1 MIRRGV
7 ESDVVVTGLGA
18 VAALPLGID
27 RLAETLRRGIV
38 PSSEVDQRAGYHLP
52 GSARLA
58 VLSGG
63 VDLSE
68 WVSPSMGRRMSM
80 PSKFGVAAAR
90 MALADAGLAGAEES
104 TRTAVVMS
112 SALGATDF
120 TERLLRTAFLEGPQA
135 VSPFTFTESVAN
147 AAAAQIAIASGA
159 RGLNLT
165 IVQREA
171 GILTAVGRGAAEIAA
186 GRADRALVG
195 GVEEMPPLMH
205 ALLDR
210 LESLVRPGNVGGEV
224 ARPFD
229 RHRSGFIAAEG
240 AVVLVLEDE
249 GRARARGANIR
260 ARVRGFGSAFDSS
273 APRIGW
279 GRGHAPLADGLRR
292 VLHGAGL
299 GPRDIGRIVSGASG
313 SVAGDRLE
321 AQTLRGAW
329 HGEQLPPILA
339 PKSVT
344 GQYGGGFLASA
355 LLAVSDLEFAA
366 TAGFSEPDPALEIVP
381 HGGGPL
387 PPADITLVTSLASG
401 GAASWL
407 LLERT

>member
-1 MIRRGV
+1 MSRPSPI
-7 ESDVVVTGLGA
+7 SPVVVTGLGA
-18 VAALPLGID
+18 VAGMPLGID
-27 RLAETLRRGIV
+27 RLAETLRLATV
-38 PSSEVDQRAGYHLP
+38 PTSEVDQGAGYHLQ

-63 VDLSE
+63 VNLSE
-68 WVSPSMGRRMSM
+68 WVSPAMGRRMSM
-80 PSKFGVAAAR
+80 PSKFAVAAAR
-90 MALADAGLAGAEES
+90 MALADAGLFDAEEGTTS
-104 TRTAVVMS
+104 VVMS

-120 TERLLRTAFLEGPQA
+120 TERLLRTAMLDGPEA

-147 AAAAQIAIASGA
+147 AGAAQIAIASRAQGP
-159 RGLNLT
+159 NLT

-171 GILTAVGRGAAEIAA
+171 GILTAVGRGASEIAA

-210 LESLVRPGNVGGEV
+210 LESLARPGDAGGEV

-229 RHRSGFIAAEG
+229 RRRSGFLAAEG
-240 AVVLVLEDE
+240 AAVLVLESED
-249 GRARARGANIR
+249 GARSRGARIR
-260 ARVRGFGSAFDSS
+260 ARIRGFGGAFDPS

-279 GRGHAPLADGLRR
+279 GRGHAPLAQALCRMLED
-292 VLHGAGL
+292 AGL
-299 GPRDIGRIVSGASG
+299 GPDDIGRIVSGASG
-313 SVAGDRLE
+313 SIAGDRLE
-321 AQTLRGAW
+321 AQTLKAAW
-329 HGEQLPPILA
+329 RDAPLPPILA

-344 GQYGGGFLASA
+344 GQYGGGFLVSSV
-355 LLAVSDLEFAA
+355 LAAADQEFGA
-366 TAGFSEPDPALEIVP
+366 TAGFSEPDPELGVVP
-381 HGGGPL
+381 HAGGPL
-387 PPADITLVTSLASG
+387 PLSNVTLVTSLASG